1 MLPLGEHGFRYGQ
14 EPIQPYGLT
23 SAFANTSFGAVSAM
37 PLLLLAGYMTW
48 GCFFLLSCGFGML
61 IDNLNS
67 DEAMSD
73 SGGIHGRALSIP
85 LPSLALLHELA
96 TRAELMGLPQQS
108 P

>member
-1 MLPLGEHGFRYGQ
+1 
-14 EPIQPYGLT
+14 
-23 SAFANTSFGAVSAM
+23 
-37 PLLLLAGYMTW
+37 MTW

-96 TRAELMGLPQQS
+96 TRAELMGLPSEGQGDLVNSLVIPINHIVTRLVIPNIDLLTTS